1 MSHRLKKNHIIT
13 KWSGGET
20 TELFIFPEDAQYKEG
35 NYQFRLSTATVE
47 VEESV
52 FTSLPD
58 VDRTLMVLEGKME
71 LIHLNQHSSLLGPL
85 DVDQFKGSWVTES
98 KGQCVD
104 FNLMCKGGTEGEV
117 KGYNLSQGENL
128 MLDLSGRMN
137 FTFVYQGMIELK
149 GERINKG
156 ELFIANSPSS
166 DMSILALTPSILVL
180 VNIIG
185 A

>member
-1 MSHRLKKNHIIT
+1 MPHRLKKNHIST

-35 NYQFRLSTATVE
+35 NYQFRLSTATVD

-71 LIHLNQHSSLLGPL
+71 LVHLNQHSSLLGPL
-85 DVDQFKGSWVTES
+85 DVDRFKGDWVTES
-98 KGQCVD
+98 KGKCVD
-104 FNLMCKGGTEGEV
+104 FNLMCKGSTVGEV

-128 MLDLSGRMN
+128 ALDLNGRMN
-137 FTFVYQGMIELK
+137 FIFVYRGMIEIDGIAV
-149 GERINKG
+149 GEGNLSI
-156 ELFIANSPSS
+156 FDTNSNSG
-166 DMSILALTPSILVL
+166 SILANEQSVFIEVS
-180 VNIIG
+180 VVF
-185 A
+185 

>member
-1 MSHRLKKNHIIT
+1 MPHRLKKNHIST

-71 LIHLNQHSSLLGPL
+71 LVHLNQHSSLLGPL
-85 DVDQFKGSWVTES
+85 DVDRFKGDWVTES
-98 KGQCVD
+98 KGKCVD
-104 FNLMCKGGTEGEV
+104 FNLMCKGSTVGEV

-128 MLDLSGRMN
+128 ALDLNGRMN
-137 FTFVYQGMIELK
+137 FIFVYQGMIEIDGIAV
-149 GERINKG
+149 GEGNLSI
-156 ELFIANSPSS
+156 LDTNSNSG
-166 DMSILALTPSILVL
+166 SILANEQSVFIEVS
-180 VNIIG
+180 VVF
-185 A
+185 